1 MLQNANLQEWVSN
14 DEDDEKFN
22 RLLMQE
28 EAEKLPR
35 KSPHKTVM
43 EMTSKVGKNGVFME
57 IQSLPTHFWIF
68 L

>member
-1 MLQNANLQEWVSN
+1 MLQNANIQGEWVSN
-14 DEDDEKFN
+14 DDEKFN

-35 KSPHKTVM
+35 KSPYKTVM
-43 EMTSKVGKNGVFME
+43 EMTSEVGKNGAFME
-57 IQSLPTHFWIF
+57 ISSLPTHFWIF